1 MPCMLW
7 QNQQKTVG
15 TISRSEGKDTEDE
28 AGMMME
34 QSLLDLL
41 SIQIKCEYSFYLRF
55 LYSERRRDLAQILEC
70 LTPLE
75 RAVRS

>member
-1 MPCMLW
+1 
-7 QNQQKTVG
+7 
-15 TISRSEGKDTEDE
+15 
-28 AGMMME
+28 MMME